1 MARRTRS
8 VGIAG
13 RFGPRYGATLRKR
26 WRDVMQRRYAD
37 HVCPFCGTRGH
48 VKRLSVGLWT
58 CTKCGAVW
66 AGGAYVPRT
75 GLNKQFPKIVV
86 REEE

>member
-1 MARRTRS
+1 MARRTKV

-26 WRDVMQRRYAD
+26 WKEVMEKRYAD
-37 HVCPFCGTRGH
+37 HQCPFCGARGY
-48 VKRLSVGLWT
+48 VKRISVGLWT
-58 CTKCGAVW
+58 CRKCGSVW

-75 GLNKQFPKIVV
+75 GLNKHFPKIII